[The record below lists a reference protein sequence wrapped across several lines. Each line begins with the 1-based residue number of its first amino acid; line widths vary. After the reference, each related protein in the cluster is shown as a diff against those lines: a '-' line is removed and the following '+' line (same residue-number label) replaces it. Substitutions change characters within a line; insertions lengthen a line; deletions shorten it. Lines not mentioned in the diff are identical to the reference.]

1 MLKHRIFSL
10 LLASGLAISTT
21 AMANSSSWWND
32 VKNDRANSITQAI
45 EQGQDPNVLNADGN
59 PAIIVAVREDS
70 PRAFTALA
78 ENPKTDV
85 NIESLSG
92 ETPLMYA
99 AITGNLDVA
108 RVLVNRGAQV
118 NRLGWAPLHYAA
130 VKGQTKMVEYLLE
143 QGAFPNAPAA
153 EGSSPILLAVSSRN
167 EATVRALLKAGA
179 DPRAVNQERL
189 NAIELAQRMKL
200 TSIEKL
206 LQGNASNKK

>member
-1 MLKHRIFSL
+1 MLKHRFFSL

-21 AMANSSSWWND
+21 AMANSASWWND

-70 PRAFTALA
+70 PRAFIALA

-85 NIESLSG
+85 NIESLTG
-92 ETPLMYA
+92 ETRVMYA
-99 AITGNLDVA
+99 AIEGNLEVA

-130 VKGQTKMVEYLLE
+130 VKGQTKMVEFLLE

-179 DPRAVNQERL
+179 DPRAINQERL

-206 LQGNASNKK
+206 LQSSSVSK